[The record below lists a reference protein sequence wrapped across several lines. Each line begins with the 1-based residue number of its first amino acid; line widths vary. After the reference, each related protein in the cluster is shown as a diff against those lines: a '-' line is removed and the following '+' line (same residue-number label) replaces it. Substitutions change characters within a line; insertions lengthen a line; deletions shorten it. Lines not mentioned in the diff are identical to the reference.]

1 MTITFERPIG
11 AHRDINELQYLSA
24 LHQTGNNLRP
34 DATITDKDVV
44 RFLLSRHGL
53 KADLDFVKENLMPG
67 LAGALGD
74 SPAAVFDIV
83 EIVSILLIPYL
94 KKASASVDDDDNI
107 FSKVLTMILKDST
120 ASTDTPI
127 LDRAAMQNI
136 LETYGEFDVPPVVI
150 DEMLLAAGAL
160 QEPTRLSAALLMK
173 ACTDDIAK
181 YNNDWDETAT
191 THFDDVFQGTTL
203 DVEVIAGSSKNQNTD
218 GSKELDDEEVNK
230 SKSKFDEGQQV
241 KRVYTAASV
250 DGIAENYSSKAFV
263 AIVWFLVV
271 MLYFSYVINLNS
283 FLGALDCSKF
293 NNDFACKVV
302 NSIVAWLLIF
312 VQLSILGFLFVFM
325 TSAGNSIYATR
336 SIGDFLYL
344 LVGIATVVCTTIL
357 SNIFQFRFLI
367 INTTRPDETL
377 WTAAKEFQS
386 YSIVV
391 LGAFLLLFQL
401 KALFFLVVPK
411 STVSTGKLSFFSKL
425 LVPGMAKAEKAT
437 KQSASFKTAKMVTDA
452 IALHDGTLAGSS
464 LRTSKNRNV
473 TNTDNTEAKG
483 FGDALLNF
491 HATVDDRERYGG
503 VLWCWKGMWKGTIVA
518 EEGIWIHSRIY
529 AINAAQIFVG
539 VLFIIL
545 MVVFYT
551 VVVSLYEPSSSSPS
565 DYSSTPT
572 SSPTTIDDGAINSA
586 YSLSIYMN
594 QVISEYLVQQSK
606 YENFSSYLWLYFV
619 NETFATEFAESL
631 LNSLPDQLLEY
642 TVQNLDSDTLQL
654 LQQDVVLG
662 IQNTSFVNTT
672 GRLLIE
678 STSHRNLQSTTTSPT
693 SAASQQGET
702 TTSPT
707 SAPSQQGETTD
718 WTPARWQGYLAV
730 FLGGLTAFCAAI
742 SLFAIWIPSVVATV
756 LQFRSGVI
764 GSLRDPE
771 FRRYRAAPDLTGVL
785 FGAAFWGSLFAS
797 GSLFFMVGTVVF
809 LAVYQ
814 ITRPYFI
821 QVLAQLIGILVTVG
835 VKVIILM
842 SLRKILFKGF
852 YRKSPAFANCM
863 MVCMECWN
871 LALTVLSMLQRLV
884 KLMLVTGFYVGRL
897 DTPMLAKGVG
907 NIGPVPL
914 DDFPIQFR
922 KDLLL
927 HDAHRHPY
935 MERLGVMYMLKL
947 RYGDDFATRAGSAW
961 RLIFVMA
968 LMPWL
973 RRFRVNEDEGDEE
986 IVTPEQK
993 AIDRVNAKR
1002 LLMTHKFGPK
1012 RFMSSNDIIDADDY
1026 ENNDDNGGEVT
1037 DGEELKVDEKEKLK
1051 NEVNLLKQ
1059 KLLSIKEYL
1068 KSNGS
1073 DIVDSIVWELT

>member
-11 AHRDINELQYLSA
+11 AHRDIKELQYLSA

-74 SPAAVFDIV
+74 NPAAVFDIV

-107 FSKVLTMILKDST
+107 FSKVLMMILKDST

-160 QEPTRLSAALLMK
+160 QEPTRLSAALLMR

-203 DVEVIAGSSKNQNTD
+203 DVEVIAVPSTNRKTGE
-218 GSKELDDEEVNK
+218 SKELDDEEVNK

-271 MLYFSYVINLNS
+271 MLYFSYVIHLNS
-283 FLGALDCSKF
+283 FVNECD
-293 NNDFACKVV
+293 NYFACEVV
-302 NSIVAWLLIF
+302 KCVVAWLLIF

-425 LVPGMAKAEKAT
+425 LVPGMATAEKAT
-437 KQSASFKTAKMVTDA
+437 KQSASFKTTKMVIDA

-473 TNTDNTEAKG
+473 RSTDNTEAKG
-483 FGDALLNF
+483 FGNALLNF

-539 VLFIIL
+539 VLFVIL
-545 MVVFYT
+545 MFVLYT
-551 VVVSLYEPSSSSPS
+551 VVSIIYESSSSSPA
-565 DYSSTPT
+565 SSPA
-572 SSPTTIDDGAINSA
+572 SSPT
-586 YSLSIYMN
+586 
-594 QVISEYLVQQSK
+594 
-606 YENFSSYLWLYFV
+606 
-619 NETFATEFAESL
+619 
-631 LNSLPDQLLEY
+631 
-642 TVQNLDSDTLQL
+642 
-654 LQQDVVLG
+654 
-662 IQNTSFVNTT
+662 
-672 GRLLIE
+672 
-678 STSHRNLQSTTTSPT
+678 STSSRNEDSEFPTGWIPQSWHFYVSIF
-693 SAASQQGET
+693 
-702 TTSPT
+702 
-707 SAPSQQGETTD
+707 
-718 WTPARWQGYLAV
+718 V
-730 FLGGLTAFCAAI
+730 GGHTAFFVAF
-742 SLFAIWIPSVVATV
+742 SLFAIWIPSVVTTV

-785 FGAAFWGSLFAS
+785 FGASFWGSLFAC
-797 GSLFFMVGTVVF
+797 GSIFFIFGTVVF

-814 ITRPYFI
+814 LTRPYFI
-821 QVLAQLIGILVTVG
+821 KVLAQLIGILVTVG
-835 VKVIILM
+835 IKVIILTSM
-842 SLRKILFKGF
+842 RKILFRGF

-871 LALTVLSMLQRLV
+871 LALTILSMVQRLV
-884 KLMLVTGFYVGRL
+884 KLMLVTAFYVGRL
-897 DTPMLAKGVG
+897 DTPMLARGVG

-986 IVTPEQK
+986 IVTTEQK

-1012 RFMSSNDIIDADDY
+1012 RFMSSNDIIGADDY
-1026 ENNDDNGGEVT
+1026 ENNDDNGVEVT
-1037 DGEELKVDEKEKLK
+1037 YCEELKVEEQEKLK
-1051 NEVNLLKQ
+1051 NEVRLLKQ

-1068 KSNGS
+1068 KNNGS